1 MKKPLVTIGMP
12 VYNGQLSI
20 KKSIES
26 VLSQTYENLEIIISD
41 NSSTDSTSDIC
52 NEFLKEDERI
62 TFVRQNE
69 NMGQNWNFNFVLEK
83 ANGKYFVWLV
93 TDTILLPE
101 FLEKNIAVLES
112 EDKTVGC
119 ISKIK
124 IKNVYIDKFENEKK
138 ILKKFGVVYRPTN
151 TIDGEGVIEI
161 TGSYMER
168 IRKYLNDF
176 PWQMMLAVYR
186 TKELRESS
194 IHDFFLGW
202 DASLVLNILKYGE
215 IKVVNQFLLQ
225 SFPSNGSDGVLT
237 QIKQKENTTYTS
249 GRKSNTTQIFPFYP
263 LTKWC
268 LKNLGWKVFF
278 SNFDHFLRLGLDG
291 LILQIVSIIKK

>member
-1 MKKPLVTIGMP
+1 MKKPLVTIGIP

-112 EDKTVGC
+112 ED
-119 ISKIK
+119 
-124 IKNVYIDKFENEKK
+124 
-138 ILKKFGVVYRPTN
+138 
-151 TIDGEGVIEI
+151 
-161 TGSYMER
+161 
-168 IRKYLNDF
+168 
-176 PWQMMLAVYR
+176 
-186 TKELRESS
+186 
-194 IHDFFLGW
+194 
-202 DASLVLNILKYGE
+202 
-215 IKVVNQFLLQ
+215 
-225 SFPSNGSDGVLT
+225 
-237 QIKQKENTTYTS
+237 
-249 GRKSNTTQIFPFYP
+249 
-263 LTKWC
+263 
-268 LKNLGWKVFF
+268 
-278 SNFDHFLRLGLDG
+278 
-291 LILQIVSIIKK
+291 